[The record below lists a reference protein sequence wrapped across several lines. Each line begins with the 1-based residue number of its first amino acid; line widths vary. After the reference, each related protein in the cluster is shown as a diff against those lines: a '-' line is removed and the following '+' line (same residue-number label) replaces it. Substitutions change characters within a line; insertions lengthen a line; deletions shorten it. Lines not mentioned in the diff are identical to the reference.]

1 MEPLPLPGG
10 EAAVRIPQS
19 QPLYHAGHLGQVAAF
34 QTQHIF
40 PVAPIPVGG
49 HIHFNVG
56 DRGNDTVSLSAVH
69 HRAHADLFAVRGGDH
84 DQHPADGNFEQ
95 IVFPYHAVHLFAYDA
110 VYDTGT
116 MHRMNNFIPYLK
128 HESTSTK
135 TEK

>member
-1 MEPLPLPGG
+1 MES
-10 EAAVRIPQS
+10 AAVRIPQS
-19 QPLYHAGHLGQVAAF
+19 KAPLHAGHLGQVAAF

-56 DRGNDTVSLSAVH
+56 DRGNDTVSLA
-69 HRAHADLFAVRGGDH
+69 LFSPPVARRSLRCSWGDH

-116 MHRMNNFIPYLK
+116 VHR
-128 HESTSTK
+128 
-135 TEK
+135 